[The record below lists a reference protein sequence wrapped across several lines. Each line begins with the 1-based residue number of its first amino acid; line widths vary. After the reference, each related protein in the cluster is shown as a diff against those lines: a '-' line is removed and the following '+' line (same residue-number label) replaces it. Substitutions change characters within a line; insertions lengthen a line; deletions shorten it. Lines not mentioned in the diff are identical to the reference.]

1 MLIAI
6 SCFLTCAG
14 FTAVALIVLMNQTE
28 TTFWAAI
35 GLFGC
40 AGFCFIAGI
49 IMYICG
55 KHCERKE
62 REIAERV
69 HTEKTPIIV

>member
-1 MLIAI
+1 MTPVILVAI
-6 SCFLTCAG
+6 SSFLTGAGCA
-14 FTAVALIVLMNQTE
+14 AVALIVIMNQTE

-62 REIAERV
+62 REA